1 MSDIFSWNLL
11 FYATGLFAMILIC
24 TTPGRQLSIRTK
36 FYLNKIKWG
45 LAVISAFYW
54 MIAVPYIGWT
64 SIYPT
69 KLDIPIEQNQ
79 TEYIRNNQTRIENLE
94 RQVEKS
100 NKELRELRE
109 HYNFLIQLVM
119 YGIVFYGANKM
130 FPPKKIDIE
139 TIQENESHKL

>member
-1 MSDIFSWNLL
+1 MDPW
-11 FYATGLFAMILIC
+11 
-24 TTPGRQLSIRTK
+24 
-36 FYLNKIKWG
+36 
-45 LAVISAFYW
+45 
-54 MIAVPYIGWT
+54 
-64 SIYPT
+64 
-69 KLDIPIEQNQ
+69 DIPIEQNQ